1 MYAFFSKLG
10 LYKRSVEWLPIFIVR
25 LCVGLFFILSG
36 FFKIFDPTQHEIL
49 MQTLQAAEIASAE
62 FFTYFFPLMALLL
75 GILILIG
82 FLTSFSAFFFLV
94 MLVTA
99 LIWDHRALPSAHHFS
114 LFFEKLFYIP
124 EVIYILIF
132 LWLFFSGPG
141 KISLDCYLSKKNS
154 DFDSLKKL

>member
-10 LYKRSVEWLPIFIVR
+10 LYKRSIEWLPIFIVR
-25 LCVGLFFILSG
+25 VCVGLFFILSG
-36 FFKIFDPTQHEIL
+36 FFKIFDQKQHE
-49 MQTLQAAEIASAE
+49 TLLQIFQNAEITSAE
-62 FFTYFFPLMALLL
+62 FLAYFFPLTTLLL

-82 FLTSFSAFFFLV
+82 FLTTLSSFFFLI
-94 MLVTA
+94 MLTTS
-99 LIWDHRALPSAHHFS
+99 LIWDHSPLPSTHHFS

-141 KISLDCYLSKKNS
+141 KISLDRYLSKGKSNL
-154 DFDSLKKL
+154 DSLKRL